1 MLEFSVVTTGMPVA
15 YIELTHGMSLQ
26 IHVFQLIASA
36 VAVTIVTNEVAKV
49 FCALFHDK
57 EDVSSFFLPK
67 CPLTTHLYIL
77 HLYSDQGPAFGKL
90 ICSEILHAFVEEYG
104 GELGTIGHNLKDF
117 HGFTHKIAETIK
129 NSVKPVLVRCKFSLI
144 SPFN

>member
-1 MLEFSVVTTGMPVA
+1 MHTFQPFDSMP
-15 YIELTHGMSLQ
+15 
-26 IHVFQLIASA
+26 SA

-57 EDVSSFFLPK
+57 EDVSSFVVCTNDHPM
-67 CPLTTHLYIL
+67 IL
-77 HLYSDQGPAFGKL
+77 FHSFDQGPAFGKL

-129 NSVKPVLVRCKFSLI
+129 NSVKPVLVRCT
-144 SPFN
+144 